1 MFAFKNDQASA
12 NSGHLLVSSADVHQ
26 MKNFATPSARD
37 AFARFFSDGEATAG
51 TCIIVPVGRD
61 EAGSY
66 VLGKEIQADNCA
78 LAIQTAGDI
87 STREPGVLVVA
98 YSEGNSL
105 VLARY
110 GDTPP
115 DLI

>member
-1 MFAFKNDQASA
+1 
-12 NSGHLLVSSADVHQ
+12 
-26 MKNFATPSARD
+26 MKNLAAPSTWAAFEQLFLDGSAREG
-37 AFARFFSDGEATAG
+37 A
-51 TCIIVPVGRD
+51 CIIVPVLRD

-66 VLGKEIQADNCA
+66 LLGEKVKAPDCTR
-78 LAIQTAGDI
+78 AIHSAGEM
-87 STREPGVLVVA
+87 SSREPGVLVVA
-98 YSEGNSL
+98 YFEGAPL